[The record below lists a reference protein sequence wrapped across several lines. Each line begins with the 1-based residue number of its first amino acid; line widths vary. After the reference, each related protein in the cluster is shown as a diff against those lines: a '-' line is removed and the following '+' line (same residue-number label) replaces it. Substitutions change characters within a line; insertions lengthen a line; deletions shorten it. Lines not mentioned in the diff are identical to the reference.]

1 METKKFNI
9 EKFKILSGSALKIIA
24 VISMLIDH
32 IGVALTYEEF
42 ANVSFISMFG
52 KDISIYFILRSVG
65 RLAFP
70 VFCFLI
76 SEGFYHTK
84 NRFKYGRNL
93 LLFALISEIPFDLFT
108 SRNFFY
114 IGGQNVYFTL
124 FVGFLALYI
133 IDSNFKF
140 IYKALFFAFVIGIFP
155 LLKTDYGLK
164 GVLLIV
170 LFYYLRENNLLKTI
184 LSFPFLSGGYRAFC
198 SLAFINLYN
207 GKRGAVN
214 NKFSKYFFY
223 AFYPLHLLILYFVR
237 LYIS

>member
-1 METKKFNI
+1 MELQKVNS
-9 EKFKILSGSALKIIA
+9 EKFKILSGSVLKVIA
-24 VISMLIDH
+24 VVSMLIDH

-42 ANVSFISMFG
+42 ANKSLTSFLG
-52 KDISIYFILRSVG
+52 VDVSIYFILRSVG

-70 VFCFLI
+70 IFCFLI

-108 SRNFFY
+108 SRNFFFM
-114 IGGQNVYFTL
+114 GGQNVYFTL

-133 IDSNFKF
+133 IDSNCKF
-140 IYKALFFAFVIGIFP
+140 LYKALFLAFVIGVFP

-170 LFYYLRENNLLKTI
+170 LFYFLRENNLLKTI

-198 SLAFINLYN
+198 SLLFINLYN

-223 AFYPLHLLILYFVR
+223 AFYPVHLLILYFVR

>member
-1 METKKFNI
+1 MKIQKVNI
-9 EKFKILSGSALKIIA
+9 EKYKILSGSALKLIA

-32 IGVALTYEEF
+32 IGVALTYEDF
-42 ANVSFISMFG
+42 ANQNLISLFG
-52 KDISIYFILRSVG
+52 KDISIYFILRFVG

-70 VFCFLI
+70 IFCFLI

-108 SRNFFY
+108 SRNIFSM
-114 IGGQNVYFTL
+114 GGQNVYFTL

-133 IDSNFKF
+133 IDSNFHF
-140 IYKALFFAFVIGIFP
+140 LYKALFFVFVLGAFP
-155 LLKTDYGLK
+155 LLKTDYGVK

-198 SLAFINLYN
+198 SLFFINLYN
-207 GKRGAVN
+207 GKRGVVN

-223 AFYPLHLLILYFVR
+223 AFYPMHLLILYFVR